1 MSGGQRLHATWACSS
16 LPRGERVVHERRE
29 KRTLDTE
36 RQRAGGGSHG
46 SLPAGGRRNA
56 KRAPHSQEPA
66 PPPPKK
72 RKKREEKCPQCA
84 CLCNPAH
91 GAGHGKQH
99 GVHLHGDA
107 QRAQH
112 DARVKVDVGVQRA
125 TGFGVWGEWGAV
137 GMQGGGCGD
146 SRACQ
151 IGPGR
156 LATTTWGTGSPTTAA
171 CVPLHSP
178 AGRHIALFSTQRPT
192 HPANTPPSAPQTA
205 RRAPP
210 SKAPLWACPVRA
222 DRVRVVDHRPA
233 LSAGSHTHT
242 GGGGFLTA

>member
-1 MSGGQRLHATWACSS
+1 MQHGRAAHCRGASVSCMSAGRSGPWTRRDREPEAAATARFLLAGEEMRSGRHT
-16 LPRGERVVHERRE
+16 PRSR
-29 KRTLDTE
+29 
-36 RQRAGGGSHG
+36 
-46 SLPAGGRRNA
+46 P
-56 KRAPHSQEPA
+56 